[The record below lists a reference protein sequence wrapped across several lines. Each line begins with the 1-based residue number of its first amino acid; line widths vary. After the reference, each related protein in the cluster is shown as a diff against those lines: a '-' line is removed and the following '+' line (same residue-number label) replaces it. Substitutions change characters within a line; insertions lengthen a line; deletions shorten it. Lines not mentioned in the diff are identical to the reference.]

1 MTKHHGTFI
10 NPQSNVALI
19 TVFVKILS
27 LLPGPSLLNVG
38 QYISCKVFLLK
49 GDSES
54 HAVLGRLR
62 IFGAVKRHLQ
72 HFSIDNSTGSRVE
85 KTKEVKIDL
94 ISNFWFSEKFLF
106 SCPQISSYSTKF
118 LGSSFGASEWI
129 RRLNY
134 TWGVFTRTLLCGYG
148 GDPDKLQGQTKQE
161 RLERPFAE
169 TPERFGDI
177 TFNVWFNAL
186 VFFTKLQYCT
196 LSWIICCIFRHFDIH
211 VLMYNNDHNL

>member
-72 HFSIDNSTGSRVE
+72 HFSIDNSTGSWVE

-118 LGSSFGASEWI
+118 SVRHLGLLNEFADWITLGACSPVHSSVAM
-129 RRLNY
+129 
-134 TWGVFTRTLLCGYG
+134 VV
-148 GDPDKLQGQTKQE
+148 
-161 RLERPFAE
+161 
-169 TPERFGDI
+169 TPTNFKGKRNRKD
-177 TFNVWFNAL
+177 
-186 VFFTKLQYCT
+186 
-196 LSWIICCIFRHFDIH
+196 
-211 VLMYNNDHNL
+211 